1 MTDTVMAQEEA
12 ASKSKKK
19 TNIEK
24 LIAPHSF
31 KPEFV
36 KCLAD
41 IEREYG
47 FDLFQLSGIGKQ
59 LDINWFAKQFFG
71 KKTNTADVSVDSNSN
86 VSLKNVVIWD
96 NELSKPLK
104 LISSYYR
111 MWKGMKKKYGLE
123 YANEAVRKQIT
134 GEIYINDFHSFASNL
149 YYSYY
154 GKTVITVRY
163 RGQLLTLNMEELFDM
178 FKDNVEIFPDK
189 ETINL
194 TNVNIQVLDKGG
206 KFIKLTHVLRHR
218 PHNELLKIE
227 TKNGMTTVVT
237 EDHPVILEDGSEKFA
252 SDLSIGD
259 RLMISD
265 CKYDIFDDKNTEIDR
280 TKYLVGFVIGDGY
293 LTGGTERDCQAAI
306 AQKGL
311 EQSRVYQ
318 YILEESPDTTNKCNK
333 TNTEG
338 MSFVNFGNKCW
349 VCKNADIK
357 KGAQNKTLPKDILNW
372 NKSEILS
379 LLAGLIDSD
388 GCVNSTN
395 GMVDIRICGYS
406 VVQQVA
412 EILRSLGFDRVRT
425 SHINH
430 KNRAGSFRTWYDL
443 YRVSFVVNDPVL
455 ISFSDKLT
463 KYKDLVTKERGIDGR
478 YETNEVL
485 KILPLLQDTPEYVYD
500 ITTETGHFHCQ
511 GMIQHNC
518 YNYSTLDTAHKGI
531 PVGIDAEK
539 SEPTK
544 YLNTFFEHLQLFMV
558 HCGNSS
564 LGAVGAADLLLT
576 VSAYA
581 KRILTV
587 QGDQHVNFV
596 SQEDCW
602 TYIKEKL
609 TNFIYFLN
617 QPNRVVQSLFSN
629 VSIYDD
635 KFIDSLVDFY
645 YIEADGT
652 TYFAEKGIVKKV
664 QEIFIETMNEI
675 MSRRLITF
683 PVVTACFSL
692 DEERNIQDEDFLR
705 WVLNV
710 DQKYR
715 FINLYAGA
723 TSTLSSC
730 CFDGKQK
737 VLTKSSK
744 GIKLCTFEEIANG
757 LYEEY
762 RNNFAV
768 FHNGS
773 WAKAKLV
780 VLNEKRDMYKVVTHN
795 NKVLYMTDNHLNL
808 TKDGV
813 KETKDL
819 IAGKDYLAFNTRV
832 LHTSLDDDRHLTYEQ
847 GILIGAYLGDGSKY
861 KHKDCEGYEITFSL
875 SAPKLHLLEPL
886 TKALAD
892 WEIDRELHLYDSKN
906 NVKFVKVF
914 SKELYDIIS
923 DYVSGNNA
931 LEKSINPFVF
941 GQSVEFRQGVLDGL
955 YATDGGNTCRI
966 YSSSERLIE
975 DVETLCTTLG
985 LNTIINEDPRETV
998 NIRGV
1003 DYTRNAPVRCIKW
1016 YNLKGKRGMGDGVKV
1031 INNTEYFL
1039 IKSVEPYTYDGEKVY
1054 CFQMVNSDEPYFTLP
1069 NGVITH
1075 NCRLRSDKTNKHMKG
1090 VYTSSLGSGN
1100 TRVGS
1105 LGVTSQ
1111 NLPRLAFLAKG
1122 DLATFKKLLG
1132 DNIRMSQRINGVKRQ
1147 IIKKAI
1153 DGKMFPLY
1161 NLGYVDLRTQFS
1173 TTGVVGIYEA
1183 LQVLGYDIKTLEG
1196 EAIAEDILRY
1206 INEVTDEM
1214 SDELEAPCNVEQ
1226 IPAENVAV
1234 KLAKKDRLLGYND
1247 KYDIYS
1253 NQYVPLKDMDAD
1265 LFTRIRLVADL
1276 DKYMSGGSILH
1287 ININEEVGD
1296 PETFV
1301 EMAKAMYKMGVV
1313 YFAYNKL
1320 LAFCSDCNHT
1330 FTTDKETFD
1339 ANNVTCPECGSHN
1352 TECALRIVGFIRKFK
1367 SWSSER
1373 QAEGKQRKFYHSLV
1387 KGN

>member
-1 MTDTVMAQEEA
+1 MTDTVMAQEETT
-12 ASKSKKK
+12 SKSKKK

-149 YYSYY
+149 YY
-154 GKTVITVRY
+154 
-163 RGQLLTLNMEELFDM
+163 
-178 FKDNVEIFPDK
+178 
-189 ETINL
+189 
-194 TNVNIQVLDKGG
+194 
-206 KFIKLTHVLRHR
+206 
-218 PHNELLKIE
+218 
-227 TKNGMTTVVT
+227 
-237 EDHPVILEDGSEKFA
+237 
-252 SDLSIGD
+252 
-259 RLMISD
+259 
-265 CKYDIFDDKNTEIDR
+265 
-280 TKYLVGFVIGDGY
+280 
-293 LTGGTERDCQAAI
+293 
-306 AQKGL
+306 
-311 EQSRVYQ
+311 
-318 YILEESPDTTNKCNK
+318 
-333 TNTEG
+333 
-338 MSFVNFGNKCW
+338 
-349 VCKNADIK
+349 
-357 KGAQNKTLPKDILNW
+357 
-372 NKSEILS
+372 
-379 LLAGLIDSD
+379 
-388 GCVNSTN
+388 
-395 GMVDIRICGYS
+395 
-406 VVQQVA
+406 
-412 EILRSLGFDRVRT
+412 
-425 SHINH
+425 
-430 KNRAGSFRTWYDL
+430 
-443 YRVSFVVNDPVL
+443 
-455 ISFSDKLT
+455 
-463 KYKDLVTKERGIDGR
+463 
-478 YETNEVL
+478 
-485 KILPLLQDTPEYVYD
+485 
-500 ITTETGHFHCQ
+500 
-511 GMIQHNC
+511 C

-730 CFDGKQK
+730 CFAWEQPVVVRINDKRVRTTFGMLEKMGYK
-737 VLTKSSK
+737 PGDKLEVLDNGEFRPAKFVILPK
-744 GIKLCTFEEIANG
+744 KERQMFKL
-757 LYEEY
+757 L
-762 RNNFAV
+762 
-768 FHNGS
+768 FHNG
-773 WAKAKLV
+773 K
-780 VLNEKRDMYKVVTHN
+780 
-795 NKVLYMTDNHLNL
+795 
-808 TKDGV
+808 
-813 KETKDL
+813 
-819 IAGKDYLAFNTRV
+819 
-832 LHTSLDDDRHLTYEQ
+832 
-847 GILIGAYLGDGSKY
+847 
-861 KHKDCEGYEITFSL
+861 EITCTEDHIFPTSEGDKTV
-875 SAPKLHLLEPL
+875 A
-886 TKALAD
+886 
-892 WEIDRELHLYDSKN
+892 
-906 NVKFVKVF
+906 
-914 SKELYDIIS
+914 ELYELSKKGDKLPGFEDLSEDELVKIFEIIPI
-923 DYVSGNNA
+923 DYA
-931 LEKSINPFVF
+931 F
-941 GQSVEFRQGVLDGL
+941 D
-955 YATDGGNTCRI
+955 
-966 YSSSERLIE
+966 
-975 DVETLCTTLG
+975 
-985 LNTIINEDPRETV
+985 
-998 NIRGV
+998 
-1003 DYTRNAPVRCIKW
+1003 
-1016 YNLKGKRGMGDGVKV
+1016 
-1031 INNTEYFL
+1031 
-1039 IKSVEPYTYDGEKVY
+1039 KVY
-1054 CFQMVNSDEPYFTLP
+1054 CVEMDDQTRPYFTLP
-1069 NGVITH
+1069 NGIVTH

-1196 EAIAEDILRY
+1196 EAVAEDILKY

-1214 SDELEAPCNVEQ
+1214 SDELGAPCNVEQ

-1247 KYDIYS
+1247 RYDIYS

-1320 LAFCSDCNHT
+1320 LAFCSDCDHT